1 YTVELG
7 GTAEPEPR
15 WISTQNQTIGNLRW
29 LPDQSVLIGNLYV
42 PYPTR
47 VQMIHFDLATGAV
60 TPITELG
67 PTGMPRDLDVSPDG
81 RTIAF
86 NTGTGE
92 LRFITLSGDPAV
104 GYPTHLRGLSPAF
117 SPDGRLLA
125 WSKVKDGSLEM
136 DGIWFYRFSDGAMWR
151 ALPEGSPLTW
161 LRDWGGSA
169 EAGAIRLS
177 CGNASRSNHLFN
189 HEHSAWQS
197 DCLLVGIDEVGRG
210 PLAGP
215 VVAAA
220 VVLPRGH
227 CGVGGVRDSKQVK
240 SRAEREALAR
250 AIRREALCLA
260 VGAATVTEIDELNI
274 LRATT

>member
-1 YTVELG
+1 
-7 GTAEPEPR
+7 
-15 WISTQNQTIGNLRW
+15 
-29 LPDQSVLIGNLYV
+29 
-42 PYPTR
+42 
-47 VQMIHFDLATGAV
+47 
-60 TPITELG
+60 
-67 PTGMPRDLDVSPDG
+67 
-81 RTIAF
+81 
-86 NTGTGE
+86 
-92 LRFITLSGDPAV
+92 
-104 GYPTHLRGLSPAF
+104 
-117 SPDGRLLA
+117 
-125 WSKVKDGSLEM
+125 
-136 DGIWFYRFSDGAMWR
+136 
-151 ALPEGSPLTW
+151 
-161 LRDWGGSA
+161 
-169 EAGAIRLS
+169 
-177 CGNASRSNHLFN
+177 LFN

-274 LRATT
+274 LRATTLAMSRALQRCLSRLGGAPVRVVVDGLPVRGLGAEHTAIVKGDSCCHSIAAASLVAKVTRDRWMRLLARQHPGYGWDSNVGYASRAHVEALRQLGLSPHHRRQFCATALERQVELVLDTPEQVAAS